1 MSNSELDICLV
12 RMSQTVRYD
21 GAMGNREDLLAGA
34 RQVIL
39 ERGVAKATARDI
51 ASAAGVSL
59 AAIGYHF
66 GSKDEL
72 ISAALAESLG
82 SGIGD
87 QMEAIVGETASLP
100 LLDGFAA
107 LFDRMPEIFTA
118 NREALLASL
127 ENSVR
132 MTRGEAP
139 SPALTD
145 ATGQAHLGIVEVLRS
160 ARPDLSEADLGAV
173 AKLDF
178 VLVQSL
184 GLMWLV
190 SPDSLPS
197 GEELARA
204 VAVLARG

>member
-1 MSNSELDICLV
+1 
-12 RMSQTVRYD
+12 
-21 GAMGNREDLLAGA
+21 MGNREDLLAGA
-34 RQVIL
+34 RRVIM

-51 ASAAGVSL
+51 AAASGVSL

-87 QMEAIVGETASLP
+87 AMEAIVEETASLP
-100 LLDGFAA
+100 LLTGFAA
-107 LFDRMPEIFTA
+107 LFDRMPEIFEA

-132 MTRGEAP
+132 MTRGEGP
-139 SPALTD
+139 SRALTD
-145 ATGQAHLGIVEVLRS
+145 ATDQAHLGIVEVLRS
-160 ARPDLSEADLGAV
+160 ARPDIGEADLSAI

-178 VLVQSL
+178 ALVQSL

-190 SPDSLPS
+190 SPESLPT

-204 VAVLARG
+204 VAALAADAPA